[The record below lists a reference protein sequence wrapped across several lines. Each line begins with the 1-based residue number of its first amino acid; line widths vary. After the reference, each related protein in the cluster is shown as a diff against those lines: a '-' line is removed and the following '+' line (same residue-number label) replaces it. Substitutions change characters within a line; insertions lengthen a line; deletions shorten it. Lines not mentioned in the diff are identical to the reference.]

1 MRTTFRF
8 RCWWLM
14 GVDREGRAKMRS
26 RKVGKKIS
34 LKKGKE
40 KGTAPKLTTKT
51 KHGSGSRGDSLFCR
65 IFLDSS
71 IDQVFIFF
79 SHASVVFLVYPSYP
93 VAYNVMAVKFCAF
106 HCPLC
111 NFCSSRPS
119 CFISGSHVKS
129 RIHVIVL

>member
-1 MRTTFRF
+1 
-8 RCWWLM
+8 
-14 GVDREGRAKMRS
+14 MRS

-119 CFISGSHVKS
+119 CFIFGSHVKS

>member
-1 MRTTFRF
+1 MMFRF

-40 KGTAPKLTTKT
+40 KGTAPKLTTKA
-51 KHGSGSRGDSLFCR
+51 KQGSGSRGGSLFCR

-79 SHASVVFLVYPSYP
+79 PMQALYF
-93 VAYNVMAVKFCAF
+93 
-106 HCPLC
+106 
-111 NFCSSRPS
+111 
-119 CFISGSHVKS
+119 
-129 RIHVIVL
+129 